1 MFATGRDSFELL
13 TICAVAAIVIG
24 LLNITG
30 LALSLGLA
38 LVKIGEGSMILL
50 LIAVALVCFILG
62 LGLPTTGVYLLV
74 AILAA
79 PPLVKLG
86 VPPMAAHMFVL
97 FHGCLSMITPPIAL
111 AAYAAAHIAGADHM
125 RVGWIACRL
134 GWPLFVLPFLFAWS
148 PELLWIG
155 TPANIAMS
163 IVFAFVGTWLMCSAI
178 AGYLLEAIGRGAARA
193 RRHRGDAAA
202 RPGRR
207 HGAFDVPARG
217 RARAGRRAGRSCPAI
232 ARAAATYLRESAM
245 IVERR
250 RRFAARIREPR
261 LVSAP
266 GVYDLISAKLAD
278 RMGFDALYMTGYGV
292 VASHLGLPDA
302 GLATYSDMVDRV
314 GQIAAMTQTPL
325 VADGDTGYG
334 GLLNV
339 QHTVRGYESA
349 GAVAIQLEDQE
360 FPKKCGHMLGRR
372 VVPAADM
379 AAKIRVA
386 VESRSDPNFLIIA
399 RTDSRTTLGLD
410 EALRRAEAYLEAGA
424 DLLFVESP
432 ESVDEMERIGRTFDV
447 PLVANMVE
455 GGRTPILD
463 AATLQK
469 LGYRLAIFPAL
480 GFLAAG
486 AVLEKAY
493 AGLKAR
499 GSSVGLDVPLYPFKD
514 FSALMGFDWV
524 AEFDRKHRDA

>member
-1 MFATGRDSFELL
+1 MSAAKRKRFAE
-13 TICAVAAIVIG
+13 
-24 LLNITG
+24 
-30 LALSLGLA
+30 
-38 LVKIGEGSMILL
+38 
-50 LIAVALVCFILG
+50 
-62 LGLPTTGVYLLV
+62 
-74 AILAA
+74 
-79 PPLVKLG
+79 
-86 VPPMAAHMFVL
+86 
-97 FHGCLSMITPPIAL
+97 
-111 AAYAAAHIAGADHM
+111 
-125 RVGWIACRL
+125 RV
-134 GWPLFVLPFLFAWS
+134 
-148 PELLWIG
+148 
-155 TPANIAMS
+155 
-163 IVFAFVGTWLMCSAI
+163 
-178 AGYLLEAIGRGAARA
+178 
-193 RRHRGDAAA
+193 
-202 RPGRR
+202 
-207 HGAFDVPARG
+207 
-217 RARAGRRAGRSCPAI
+217 
-232 ARAAATYLRESAM
+232 
-245 IVERR
+245 RR
-250 RRFAARIREPR
+250 RE

-302 GLATYSDMVDRV
+302 GLATYSDMVGRV

-339 QHTVRGYESA
+339 QHTVRGYETA

-386 VESRSDPNFLIIA
+386 VESRSDPNFLVIA

-410 EALRRAEAYLEAGA
+410 EALRRAEAYLKAGA
-424 DLLFVESP
+424 DLLFIESP
-432 ESVDEMERIGRTFDV
+432 ESVEEMERIGRTFDV

-486 AVLEKAY
+486 AALERAY
-493 AGLKAR
+493 AGLKAA
-499 GSSVGLDVPLYPFKD
+499 GSSVGIDVPLYPFKD
-514 FSALMGFDWV
+514 FSALMGFDGV

>member
-1 MFATGRDSFELL
+1 MSAQKRKRFAE
-13 TICAVAAIVIG
+13 
-24 LLNITG
+24 
-30 LALSLGLA
+30 
-38 LVKIGEGSMILL
+38 
-50 LIAVALVCFILG
+50 
-62 LGLPTTGVYLLV
+62 
-74 AILAA
+74 
-79 PPLVKLG
+79 
-86 VPPMAAHMFVL
+86 
-97 FHGCLSMITPPIAL
+97 
-111 AAYAAAHIAGADHM
+111 
-125 RVGWIACRL
+125 RV
-134 GWPLFVLPFLFAWS
+134 
-148 PELLWIG
+148 
-155 TPANIAMS
+155 
-163 IVFAFVGTWLMCSAI
+163 
-178 AGYLLEAIGRGAARA
+178 
-193 RRHRGDAAA
+193 
-202 RPGRR
+202 
-207 HGAFDVPARG
+207 
-217 RARAGRRAGRSCPAI
+217 
-232 ARAAATYLRESAM
+232 
-245 IVERR
+245 RR
-250 RRFAARIREPR
+250 RE

-302 GLATYSDMVDRV
+302 GLATYSDMVGRV

-339 QHTVRGYESA
+339 QHTVRGYETA

-372 VVPAADM
+372 VVPAEDM

-386 VESRSDPNFLIIA
+386 VESRSDPDFLIIA

-410 EALRRAEAYLEAGA
+410 EALRRAEAYLKAGA
-424 DLLFVESP
+424 DLLFIESP
-432 ESVDEMERIGRTFDV
+432 ESVEEMERIGRTFDA

-455 GGRTPILD
+455 GGRTPLLD
-463 AATLQK
+463 AATLQG

-493 AGLKAR
+493 AGLKAT
-499 GSSVGLDVPLYPFKD
+499 GSSVGIDVPLYPFKD

-524 AEFDRKHRDA
+524 AEFDRTHRDG